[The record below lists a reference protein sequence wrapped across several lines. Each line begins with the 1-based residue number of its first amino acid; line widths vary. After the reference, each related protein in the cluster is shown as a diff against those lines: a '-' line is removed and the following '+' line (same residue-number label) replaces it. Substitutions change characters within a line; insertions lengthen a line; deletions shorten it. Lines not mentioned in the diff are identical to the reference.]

1 MAPGSKKGEGHD
13 AQDAHWDE
21 IEEMLRT
28 QIRSRDIHDPALEA
42 AFHRFPRH
50 WFVPASL
57 QHRAC
62 DDGPLPIGEGQTIS
76 QPYIVALMT
85 HLLRLTGDEKVLEI
99 GTGCGYQSVM
109 LAALCSE
116 VHSVEVV
123 PELYEGTKKRLA
135 EFTDPAIK
143 RIHLYLRN
151 GRDGV
156 PEAAPFDRILCA
168 ATADTVP
175 EAWKSQL
182 RTGGWMVLPLGR
194 EAADLVIITK
204 QSETEFTKRVVIPV
218 RFVPL
223 V

>member
-1 MAPGSKKGEGHD
+1 MASESKKGKGHD
-13 AQDAHWDE
+13 AKDAYRNE

-28 QIRSRDIHDPALEA
+28 QIRSRNIHDPALEA
-42 AFHRFPRH
+42 AFYRFPRH
-50 WFVPASL
+50 WFMPASL

-62 DDGPLPIGEGQTIS
+62 EDGPLPIGRGQTIS

-85 HLLRLTGDEKVLEI
+85 HLLQLTGNEKVLEI
-99 GTGCGYQSVM
+99 GTGCGYQSVI

-116 VHSVEVV
+116 VHSVEVI

-135 EFTDPAIK
+135 EFLDPAIR

-156 PEAAPFDRILCA
+156 SEAAPFDRILCA

-182 RTGGWMVLPLGR
+182 RTGGWMVFPLGQ
-194 EAADLVIITK
+194 EEADLVIITK
-204 QSETEFTKRVVIPV
+204 QSETEFAKKVVIPV